1 MTDILIKKKG
11 GGDLETEMRPGRV
24 PCDDACRGWG
34 DVAEL
39 GKSVIASWERV
50 LEQILSHSPKKE
62 PAL

>member
-39 GKSVIASWERV
+39 GKSVIASKLPGAGRGF
-50 LEQILSHSPKKE
+50 
-62 PAL
+62 